1 MTNDPRESFP
11 RQPFRWKAF
20 GAGLVDPKNSAKAAV
35 LGFHQFLIILI
46 IGAVAWGI
54 ISLIDSQKEATPKA
68 PTIINAE
75 GVESID
81 NSTTKADFEGFTLLG
96 IKIGPFGGTNQ

>member
-1 MTNDPRESFP
+1 MTDDPRESFP
-11 RQPFRWKAF
+11 SQPFRWKAF
-20 GAGLVDPKNSAKAAV
+20 GSGLVDPKNSAKALV
-35 LGFHQFLIILI
+35 LGVHQIIIVLIVAAI
-46 IGAVAWGI
+46 AWGI

-75 GVESID
+75 GAENID
-81 NSTTKADFEGFTLLG
+81 NSTTKSDFEGFTLFG